1 LNERGYNKVAT
12 EKFKKRG
19 GDKEM
24 RKRLYNKKG
33 FTLVELMV
41 VVIIV
46 GILAAVAV
54 PLYRA
59 NIRRAMSSEGQALV
73 GSIRTAERLYFAE
86 NNAYTAT
93 WADISGSIDL
103 TGNRYFTAAPT
114 LVAAG
119 TGAAATFTATV
130 AGAGDAAGISV
141 AIDQAGTITVTGL

>member
-1 LNERGYNKVAT
+1 
-12 EKFKKRG
+12 
-19 GDKEM
+19 M
-24 RKRLYNKKG
+24 RKRLHSKKG

-59 NIRRAMSSEGQALV
+59 NVRRAMSSEGQALV
-73 GSIRTAERLYFAE
+73 GSIRTAERLVFAE
-86 NNAYTAT
+86 TNAYTAV

-103 TGNRYFTAAPT
+103 TGNRYFTTAPV

-130 AGAGDAAGISV
+130 TAAAGGDAAGIVV
-141 AIDQAGTITVTGL
+141 AINQAGAITVTGL